1 VSAFTV
7 TGNHLWKHHWNECR
21 YTPVITVSEDGS
33 RFAASTVTLARAA
46 TPAQGDGENAHN
58 EGLEQRVQVFDTA
71 GGNSVLS
78 VKAERAVLDGKVSSL
93 SPDGRQLAVIS
104 ETTLNLYS
112 LPEMSA
118 EERTKYL
125 AIKAD
130 TPGLYVPRSQ
140 TGNGEAAE
148 ELIDVPATD
157 DSADADQLSTA
168 PGANLAVPDSA
179 KPALAAAPA
188 TSESAT
194 GKALPAAHSMTTNLP
209 TLTFR
214 TGTEVVALD
223 VVVKDSRGQ
232 LVKGLR
238 QGDFGVTEDGKPQSL
253 RYVREYADAQHAP
266 QAQAPPSAA
275 KAVLPPNIF
284 SNYSLPVDAR
294 SVTVIL
300 FDLLNTAMSDQAS
313 AQAELVKFLKSK
325 PRDSQ
330 FALCVLSGRLQMIQG
345 FTKDD
350 NVLLAAARSR
360 KASFRHKSLLASD
373 SAMISIEAGKATAQF
388 RPDMEFFVQ
397 SITLQESEAR
407 TLDADRR
414 MYVTADA
421 FAQLARYLSGIPGR
435 KNVVW
440 LSGSF
445 TLGLSPASGVPDREQ
460 NAFIQVRNF
469 SENLR
474 RLADL
479 LAEAHVALYP
489 VDVKGLTI
497 DQLFTATTNENL
509 SPIST
514 QGSTVSGPIP
524 RGGSSPG
531 GSVANTAVPIAMMQ
545 AHADESSLTRAGEHA
560 TMDKLAAET
569 GGHAFY
575 NTNGIAKAINIA
587 TEEGANY
594 YALSYT
600 PSNKNHDGAFRKVKV
615 SLAGGK
621 YHLAYRSGYY
631 AVDPHAVAKPAK
643 DLSSGLA
650 LAAMQQGS
658 PLSRQIVF
666 GTRVIPL
673 GKPRMVKDAPSTN
686 AKPGGTSERA
696 RRRR

>member
-1 VSAFTV
+1 
-7 TGNHLWKHHWNECR
+7 
-21 YTPVITVSEDGS
+21 
-33 RFAASTVTLARAA
+33 
-46 TPAQGDGENAHN
+46 
-58 EGLEQRVQVFDTA
+58 
-71 GGNSVLS
+71 
-78 VKAERAVLDGKVSSL
+78 
-93 SPDGRQLAVIS
+93 
-104 ETTLNLYS
+104 
-112 LPEMSA
+112 M
-118 EERTKYL
+118 
-125 AIKAD
+125 
-130 TPGLYVPRSQ
+130 
-140 TGNGEAAE
+140 
-148 ELIDVPATD
+148 
-157 DSADADQLSTA
+157 
-168 PGANLAVPDSA
+168 
-179 KPALAAAPA
+179 
-188 TSESAT
+188 
-194 GKALPAAHSMTTNLP
+194 
-209 TLTFR
+209 
-214 TGTEVVALD
+214 
-223 VVVKDSRGQ
+223 
-232 LVKGLR
+232 
-238 QGDFGVTEDGKPQSL
+238 
-253 RYVREYADAQHAP
+253 
-266 QAQAPPSAA
+266 
-275 KAVLPPNIF
+275 
-284 SNYSLPVDAR
+284 
-294 SVTVIL
+294 TVIL

-350 NVLLAAARSR
+350 NVLLAAARR
-360 KASFRHKSLLASD
+360 KASFRHKSLLAPD
-373 SAMISIEAGKATAQF
+373 SAMTSIEAGKATAQS
-388 RPDMEFFVQ
+388 RPDLEFFVQ
-397 SITLQESEAR
+397 SITLHESEAR

-460 NAFIQVRNF
+460 NAFIQVRSF
-469 SENLR
+469 SENLKR
-474 RLADL
+474 VADL

-509 SPIST
+509 S
-514 QGSTVSGPIP
+514 QGSTVPGPVR

-531 GSVANTAVPIAMMQ
+531 GNVANTAVPIAMMQ
-545 AHADESSLTRAGEHA
+545 GHADESSLTRAREHA

-600 PSNKNHDGAFRKVKV
+600 PSNKNHDGAFRRVKV

-621 YHLAYRSGYY
+621 YRLAYRSGYY
-631 AVDPHAVAKPAK
+631 AVDPHTVAKPAN

-650 LAAMQQGS
+650 LAAMQQGA
-658 PLSRQIVF
+658 PQSRQIVF

-686 AKPGGTSERA
+686 AKPGKNKRKGEAAPIEMQLYSVDYAVTPTDLRFNPTPDGTYHDVVNFMITAFNEDGKLTASQISQMAADIKPEVFQDILLGGVRVHQEIDVPAKSAVMRLGVEDEANSHIGTIEIPLPVKAPPDAPQVVRRSMPPVERD
-696 RRRR
+696 